1 MTAEGVRNM
10 IWAIVGLIVGFG
22 GGWYCKGRFGAKA
35 AAVKSAVE
43 TVV

>member
-1 MTAEGVRNM
+1 ML
-10 IWAIVGLIVGFG
+10 IWVALALIVGFG

-35 AAVKSAVE
+35 AAVKSAAE